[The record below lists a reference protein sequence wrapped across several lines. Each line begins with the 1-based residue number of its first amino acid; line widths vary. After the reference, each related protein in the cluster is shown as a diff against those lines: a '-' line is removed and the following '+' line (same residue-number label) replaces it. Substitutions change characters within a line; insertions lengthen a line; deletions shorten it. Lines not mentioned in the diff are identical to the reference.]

1 MAQVTKETLIGALHT
16 NPTNDKEIGY
26 NSAIIWILK
35 MLIDSVDGVTPRDV
49 AVLKSAFDFHSYAG
63 FNALTPKN
71 IATIIENAKSG
82 NKLMIC
88 KEIREATGLPLRESK
103 DVADRLYD
111 LIKP

>member
-1 MAQVTKETLIGALHT
+1 MAQVTKETLINALHT
-16 NPTNDKEIGY
+16 HPANDKEIGY

-82 NKLMIC
+82 NKLMAC
-88 KEIREATGLPLRESK
+88 KEIKEATGLLLRESK
-103 DVADRLYD
+103 EITDRLCD
-111 LIKP
+111 LVKS